1 MSSNEIVLG
10 FALVVGLLALSIF
23 YGWRQLQ
30 FLRQSGW
37 SSPPETEE
45 GLYRWKQARR
55 RLISSGLMFVL
66 AAQLACA
73 LLFLQE
79 RAHEQGERADARAAA
94 RERGEEPGKPSPE
107 ERSFFLFYDA
117 YWIVFFLVMLGM
129 VGLALV
135 DLWATR
141 RFGVSAYRQ
150 LRAER
155 REMIDRQI
163 ARLRQ
168 EKQERNGHG

>member
-1 MSSNEIVLG
+1 VKSEEAALG
-10 FALVVGLLALSIF
+10 GLLVVGLLSLAVF
-23 YGWRQLQ
+23 YGWRQLWY
-30 FLRQSGW
+30 FRQSEW
-37 SSPPETEE
+37 ERATESEE
-45 GLYRWKQARR
+45 GMYRWKQARR
-55 RLISSGLMFVL
+55 RLLGSGLMLVL
-66 AAQLACA
+66 AGQLAWA

-79 RAHEQGERADARAAA
+79 RAHLQAERADARAEA
-94 RERGEEPGKPSPE
+94 RERGEAAEATPA
-107 ERSFFLFYDA
+107 ERSFARFYGGYWVIFLL
-117 YWIVFFLVMLGM
+117 ILLGV

-141 RFGVSAYRQ
+141 RFAVSAHRQ

-168 EKQERNGHG
+168 EKQERNGHS